1 MYIGT
6 HSVHVRT
13 SICRSWFGQLSQSLV
28 TRITPCYCHHVLLLT
43 CHHSSNKVC
52 PLVRPHL
59 SNANRG
65 RRKGWSPMKQ
75 PLHCT
80 AFILF
85 HVAHSRSTHNVLHSP
100 NKLNIHV
107 SHMCHMYL
115 GAHCWSWSR
124 ERRSSSV
131 CTTLG
136 TQGIPLWEN
145 PRGALQIANNTTYT
159 LCSSACSQLDISSAD
174 GKKTIHTHLC
184 SGACSWLFLR
194 SPCQFD
200 LLCWFVPPHL
210 SQKLLHVAMRLYC
223 SQLW

>member
-1 MYIGT
+1 MGYTCICRLYCASVSKPHSCVFSIEFCLHTMYIGT
-6 HSVHVRT
+6 HSVHVCT
-13 SICRSWFGQLSQSLV
+13 SIYRSWFGQLSQSII

-115 GAHCWSWSR
+115 GAHC
-124 ERRSSSV
+124 
-131 CTTLG
+131 
-136 TQGIPLWEN
+136 
-145 PRGALQIANNTTYT
+145 
-159 LCSSACSQLDISSAD
+159 
-174 GKKTIHTHLC
+174 
-184 SGACSWLFLR
+184 
-194 SPCQFD
+194 
-200 LLCWFVPPHL
+200 
-210 SQKLLHVAMRLYC
+210 
-223 SQLW
+223 